1 MSVECGMRDF
11 DPMQNAEEESGIRKK
26 RGEVSVNAGSGHTGM
41 VSPLSSAPASFF
53 YLATLFF
60 SRIRHSSS
68 AFCIGPKSGIPHP
81 ESKLI
86 ALSLQS
92 CP

>member
-11 DPMQNAEEESGIRKK
+11 DPMQNAEEESGIREK
-26 RGEVSVNAGSGHTGM
+26 RGEVSLNAGWGNRELIS
-41 VSPLSSAPASFF
+41 VLSPAPSIRIH
-53 YLATLFF
+53 LATLFF

-68 AFCIGPKSGIPHP
+68 AFCIGPKCGIPHP
-81 ESKLI
+81 ASKLI
-86 ALSLQS
+86 SLGLQS